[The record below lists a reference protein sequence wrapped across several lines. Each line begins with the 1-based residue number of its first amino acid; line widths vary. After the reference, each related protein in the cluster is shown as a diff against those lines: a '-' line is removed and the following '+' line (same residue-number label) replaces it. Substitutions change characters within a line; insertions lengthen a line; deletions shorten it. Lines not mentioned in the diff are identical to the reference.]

1 VDVDD
6 NNLDDSDDS
15 DEEPMI
21 DLDDDVADEHV
32 PHYDVELESTDKKAF
47 DKLIETINQYS

>member
-6 NNLDDSDDS
+6 NNLDDDDDS

-21 DLDDDVADEHV
+21 DLDDEVADEHV